1 VRPAWQVAGVDFA
14 VGVPSQITLT
24 PWRSAHVANV
34 DFNLSSGRVSCSSRG
49 ANVVIDGIDFTAA
62 PGAYIYDTNDCHW
75 TIQNSKFGCPN
86 AYSGIIGDSLTILHS
101 ELNQTGCPRVSSF
114 ITGGPVVAKYN
125 WFRNGSQHVIETG
138 GPGALDQEYNLIDTT
153 VPGGAATGSH
163 ENFQQ
168 LTGTAMISSSV
179 IAYNT
184 VHQPAGGNGEGWQ
197 FYCNAGPCQLV
208 NPTIRNNTV
217 VTLPGA
223 NMSYIVHGSENVVLN
238 GVNRD
243 NFFDL
248 RGAFGAYYPG
258 TMTPARG
265 WTSSGNIDLNT
276 GRAIT
281 PG

>member
-49 ANVVIDGIDFTAA
+49 ANVVIDGIDF
-62 PGAYIYDTNDCHW
+62 
-75 TIQNSKFGCPN
+75 N

-197 FYCNAGPCQLV
+197 FYCNSGPCQLV

-223 NMSYIVHGSENVVLN
+223 NMSYVVHGSDNVVAN